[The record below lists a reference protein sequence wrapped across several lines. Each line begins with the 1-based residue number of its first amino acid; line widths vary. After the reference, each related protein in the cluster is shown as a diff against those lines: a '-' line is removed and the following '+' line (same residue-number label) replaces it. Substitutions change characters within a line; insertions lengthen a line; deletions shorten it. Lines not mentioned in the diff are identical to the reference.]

1 MDNVGFEIRDR
12 DRDDDDI
19 DNANEYDQ
27 QSYSLLQNIAQM
39 EDQYR

>member
-19 DNANEYDQ
+19 DNPNEYDQ
-27 QSYSLLQNIAQM
+27 QSYSLLQNHCTNGRSI
-39 EDQYR
+39 